1 MRLDGGLKMRLIE
14 ALNKL
19 NRYYPSVFQS
29 VLDTVADVVETTM
42 DTLFIYFVRDLL
54 TRYKKLT
61 DEEKLDRYNKKDF
74 VLK

>member
-1 MRLDGGLKMRLIE
+1 MRLIE